1 MERRLSAIMAADVVG
16 YSRLMSANEVGTLT
30 ALKDHRAQLI
40 DPKIAQHQ
48 GRIVKLTGDGMLVE
62 FPSVV
67 NAVECACTIQ
77 REMRTRNADVPGE
90 RRIEFR
96 VGINLGDVIVDDDD
110 IFGDGVNVASR
121 IEGIAKP
128 GGVAVSGAVRD
139 NIGNKLDLVFED
151 MGEQELKN
159 IGLPVRVYDVILAA
173 GSETASQADESND
186 SEKPSIAVLPFNNMS
201 GDGEQEYFSDGITED
216 IITDLSKV
224 SGLFVVGRN
233 TSFTYKGK
241 AIQLQQVAAELGVK
255 FLLEGSVRKAG
266 QRVRVTGQLIDGSSG
281 GHLWADRYDRDLT
294 DIFAIQ
300 DEITTAIVDQ
310 LKIRLLPKEKKAIE
324 RAPTVNVE
332 AYNYYLKGR
341 QLFHAF
347 TKSYL
352 ILAKEMFA
360 RAVEIDPGYA
370 RAYAGMASSISR
382 LWGMYNV
389 PTVADELLAITDK
402 ALALDPNLSE
412 AHAARGEA
420 LANSDRRS
428 EAAAAFERALEL
440 DPNSFDASLS
450 YARFCVTEG
459 EPEKAI
465 ELYLRALEIQPDD
478 SQAPMLLQIVYRSV
492 GRVEDSERYARLGL
506 KRAEEQLKLHPEN
519 SRPAQLGAATL
530 ASLGEKEQALKW
542 LERAKLIDPD
552 DNNARYN
559 AACTYAQLGELD
571 QAVDMLE
578 EWSKHCGA
586 EQEMWFLHDSDLDP
600 VREHARYP
608 ALVEAFRNRPAQPA
622 PATA

>member
-459 EPEKAI
+459 KPEKAI

-492 GRVEDSERYARLGL
+492 GRVEESERYARLGL

>member
-1 MERRLSAIMAADVVG
+1 MAADVVG
-16 YSRLMSANEVGTLT
+16 YSRLMGSNEVATLT
-30 ALKDHRAQLI
+30 ALKEHRAQLV
-40 DPKIAQHQ
+40 DPAIARNQ

-62 FPSVV
+62 FSSVV
-67 NAVECACTIQ
+67 GAVECAAQIQ
-77 REMRTRNADVPGE
+77 RDMRARNADVAND
-90 RRIEFR
+90 RKIEFR
-96 VGINLGDVIVDDDD
+96 IGINLGDVIVDDDD

-121 IEGIAKP
+121 LEGVARPGGIA
-128 GGVAVSGAVRD
+128 VSSSVRE

-151 MGEQELKN
+151 MGDQDLKN
-159 IGLPVRVYDVILAA
+159 IAFPVRAFNVVVPSASSEPDAA
-173 GSETASQADESND
+173 RQAEAEEA
-186 SEKPSIAVLPFNNMS
+186 EKPSIAVLPFNNMS
-201 GDGEQEYFSDGITED
+201 GDTEQEYFSDGITED

-241 AIQLQQVAAELGVK
+241 ALQLQQVAGELGVK

-266 QRVRVTGQLIDGSSG
+266 QRVRVTGQLIDGTTG

-294 DIFAIQ
+294 DIFEIQ

-324 RAPTVNVE
+324 QAPTVNVE

-360 RAVEIDPGYA
+360 RAVEIDPNYA

-389 PTVADELLAITDK
+389 PTVAEELLAITDK
-402 ALALDPNLSE
+402 ALTLDPNLSE

-420 LANSDRRS
+420 LANSNRRP

-459 EPEKAI
+459 KLEKAI
-465 ELYLRALEIQPDD
+465 ELYMRALEIQPDD

-492 GRVEDSERYARLGL
+492 GRMDESEKYGRLGL

-530 ASLGEKEQALKW
+530 ASLGEKDQALKW

-571 QAVDMLE
+571 QSLDMLE

-600 VREHARYP
+600 VRDHARY
-608 ALVEAFRNRPAQPA
+608 AGLLEAFKNRPKAGA
-622 PATA
+622 ATG